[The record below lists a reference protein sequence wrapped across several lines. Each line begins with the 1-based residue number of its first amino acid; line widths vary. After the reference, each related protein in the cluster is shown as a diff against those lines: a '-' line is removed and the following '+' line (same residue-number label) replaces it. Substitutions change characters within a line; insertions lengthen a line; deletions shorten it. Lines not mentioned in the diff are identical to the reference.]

1 MKEEGRMEGV
11 KQGIEQGIKQGIEQG
26 IKQGIEQGIKRGI
39 EQGIKQGIGQGI
51 EQGELKRAKEMAASM
66 LKDGMEPEKV
76 KRYAG
81 LSDEQ
86 WDELLKRIETPD

>member
-1 MKEEGRMEGV
+1 MFLTEYDEKLHERTLREEGRME
-11 KQGIEQGIKQGIEQG
+11 
-26 IKQGIEQGIKRGI
+26 
-39 EQGIKQGIGQGI
+39 GIKQGIGQGI
-51 EQGELKRAKEMAASM
+51 EQGELKKAKEMAASM

>member
-1 MKEEGRMEGV
+1 MFLTEYDEKLHERTLREEGRM
-11 KQGIEQGIKQGIEQG
+11 KGIE
-26 IKQGIEQGIKRGI
+26 
-39 EQGIKQGIGQGI
+39 QGI
-51 EQGELKRAKEMAASM
+51 EQGELKKAKEMAASM